1 MAIQDIVNS
10 INSINDKKIKIKEAL
25 VSKGVQSEGKLSKF
39 PDEIKRISAGTN
51 EQDLIRSILYKIKA
65 IDWNDNATQLPDAFG
80 KGITFN
86 NVSLPN
92 VVSDNSTK
100 LFQLSTINN
109 FSATKMTSCISIF
122 GEANVTSFNL
132 PKLESCTNFGY
143 NGTIK
148 TIYLPKLI
156 TLTNNIGGPE
166 TKIIVLP
173 EITNLYDFGIQP
185 STDSERIYFG
195 RNLKK
200 FPILPNNYSVH
211 KSELVIVLDTPQ
223 AIPVSPYTNATIDDY
238 ASRDGKVII
247 SVLDSAYD
255 SFKKSTDWNRY
266 SQYIKKRSEPP
277 ADKLEFLKP
286 YGLR

>member
-1 MAIQDIVNS
+1 MAIQDI
-10 INSINDKKIKIKEAL
+10 INSVNAINDKKLKIKEAL

-51 EQDLIRSILYKIKA
+51 EHDLIRSILYKTKQ
-65 IDWNDNATQLPDAFG
+65 IDWNDDATQLPDSFG

-92 VVSDNSTK
+92 VVSDNSAK

-109 FSATKMTSCISIF
+109 FSAPKMTSCGSIF
-122 GEANVTSFNL
+122 GEANVGSFNL
-132 PKLESCTNFGY
+132 PKLESCTTFGY
-143 NGTIK
+143 NGVIK
-148 TIYLPKLI
+148 TIYLPKLT
-156 TLTNNIGGPE
+156 TLTNNMGGSE

-185 STDSERIYFG
+185 STDSERIYLG

-200 FPILPNNYSVH
+200 FPILPNNYSIR

-223 AIPVSPYTNATIDDY
+223 AIPVSPYTNATIDNY
-238 ASRDGKVII
+238 ASRDGKLII

-255 SFKKSTDWNRY
+255 SFKKSADWNRY
-266 SQYIKKRSEPP
+266 SQYIKKRSETP
-277 ADKLEFLKP
+277 ADKLEFLKQ

>member
-10 INSINDKKIKIKEAL
+10 INSINDKKVKIKEAL

-51 EQDLIRSILYKIKA
+51 ERDLIRSILYKTKQ
-65 IDWNDNATQLPDAFG
+65 IDWDDNATQLPDAFG

-92 VVSDNSTK
+92 IVSDSSNK
-100 LFQLSTINN
+100 LFQLATINN
-109 FSATKMTSCISIF
+109 FSATNMTSCSSIF
-122 GEANVTSFNL
+122 GEANVASFNL
-132 PKLESCTNFGY
+132 PKLERCVNFAHM
-143 NGTIK
+143 GTIK
-148 TIYLPKLI
+148 TIYLPKLT
-156 TLTNNIGGPE
+156 TLSNNIGGPE

-185 STDSERIYFG
+185 SSNIEKIYFG

-200 FPILPNNYSVH
+200 FPILPSNYSFN
-211 KSELVIVLDTPQ
+211 KSEFVVVLDTPQ
-223 AIPVSPYTNATIDDY
+223 AIPISQYTSDTIDNY
-238 ASRDGKVII
+238 ISRDGKLII

-255 SFKKSTDWNRY
+255 SFKKSQDWNRY
-266 SQYIKKRSEPP
+266 SQYIKKRSETP
-277 ADKLEFLKP
+277 AEKLEFLKP